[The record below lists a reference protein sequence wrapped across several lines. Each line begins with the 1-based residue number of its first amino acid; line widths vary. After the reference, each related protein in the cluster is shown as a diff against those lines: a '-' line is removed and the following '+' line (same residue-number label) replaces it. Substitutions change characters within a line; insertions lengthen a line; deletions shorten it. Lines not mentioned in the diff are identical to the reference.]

1 MGNQSSR
8 LKFGVI
14 GHQDNWKKI
23 VDFVNNIRIT
33 EGNSELSEDKIK
45 DVYDYFPPIKLF
57 DIQINSKLSGFVE
70 GYYIESFLSPD
81 KLGLAHI
88 WNNLKKTKEAC
99 EKAAMLGVDVVSLGG
114 FTSIIL
120 ESGGTTLDSIQGT
133 KFTTGNTLTAA
144 LIADSI
150 EKACMKWNLTLEKSS
165 LLVIGS
171 TGDIGSACVKYFSKK
186 VKKLLITA
194 RNPALLLLQ
203 EEKLKSED
211 IDCKST
217 TNVPEL
223 LASADLVICV
233 ASSVLPENYFDFL
246 QPHAIICDAGYPKN
260 LNSENLTSSQR
271 IYAGGMCLVEGGYC
285 FSPEHFQKNIY
296 EFPLP
301 NISHGCTME
310 SVVLAL
316 EEKTLEFS
324 RGRGNIQLENMEYIL
339 KAAAKHGIITAPF
352 FNSTGLLN

>member
-1 MGNQSSR
+1 MGNQSPR

-23 VDFVNNIRIT
+23 VDFVNSIRIA
-33 EGNSELSEDKIK
+33 EGNPELSEDKIK
-45 DVYDYFPPIKLF
+45 EVYGYFPPTKLF
-57 DIQINSKLSGFVE
+57 DIQINSKLLGFVE

-81 KLGLAHI
+81 ELGLSHI
-88 WNNLKKTKEAC
+88 WSNLKKTREAC
-99 EKAAMLGVDVVSLGG
+99 EKAAMLQVDVVALGG

-120 ESGGTTLDSIQGT
+120 ESGGAALETIQGT

-144 LIADSI
+144 LIADSL
-150 EKACMKWNLTLEKSS
+150 EKACIKWNQPLEEST

-171 TGDIGSACVKYFSKK
+171 TGDIGSACVRYFSKK
-186 VKKLLITA
+186 VKKLLLTA
-194 RNPALLLLQ
+194 RNPAPLLLQ

-211 IDCKST
+211 INCKSS
-217 TNVPEL
+217 TNVSEL
-223 LASADLVICV
+223 LKSADLIICV

-260 LNSENLTSSQR
+260 LKSENINFSQK

-316 EEKTLEFS
+316 EEKALAFS
-324 RGRGNIQLENMEYIL
+324 QVRGNIQLENMAYIL
-339 KAAAKHGIITAPF
+339 KAAAKHGIVTAPF

>member
-23 VDFVNNIRIT
+23 VDFVNGIRKT
-33 EGNSELSEDKIK
+33 EGNPELSKEKIK
-45 DVYDYFPPIKLF
+45 EVYGYFPPTKLF
-57 DIQINSKLSGFVE
+57 DIQINSKLSGLVE

-81 KLGLAHI
+81 ELNLSHI

-99 EKAAMLGVDVVSLGG
+99 EKAARLGVDVVALGG

-120 ESGGTTLDSIQGT
+120 ESGGSSLDTIEET

-144 LIADSI
+144 LIADSL
-150 EKACMKWNLTLEKSS
+150 EKACIKWNQPLEESTL
-165 LLVIGS
+165 LIIGS
-171 TGDIGSACVKYFSKK
+171 TGDIGSACSRYFSKK
-186 VKKLLITA
+186 VKKLLLTA
-194 RNPALLLLQ
+194 RNPAPLMLQ
-203 EEKLKSED
+203 KENLKSEAAD
-211 IDCKST
+211 IEAST
-217 TNVPEL
+217 KVTEL
-223 LASADLVICV
+223 LPSADLIICV
-233 ASSVLPENYFDFL
+233 ASSVLPEDYLDYL
-246 QPHAIICDAGYPKN
+246 RPHAIICDAGYPKN
-260 LNSENLTSSQR
+260 LNSESSNLTQK
-271 IYAGGMCLVEGGYC
+271 IYSGGMCLVEGGYR

-316 EEKTLEFS
+316 EGKALAFS
-324 RGRGNIQLENMEYIL
+324 KGRGNIQMENMAYIL
-339 KAAAKHGIITAPF
+339 EAAEKHGIVTAPF
-352 FNSTGLLN
+352 FNSKGLIN